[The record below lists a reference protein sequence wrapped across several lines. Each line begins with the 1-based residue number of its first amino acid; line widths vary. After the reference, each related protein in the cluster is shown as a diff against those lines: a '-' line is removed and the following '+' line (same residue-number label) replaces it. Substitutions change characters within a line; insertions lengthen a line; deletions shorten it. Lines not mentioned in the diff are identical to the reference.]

1 MSDENNTTLEAIYAQ
16 LAEFHSQEAVSM
28 MAKYKHIEK
37 LIGVNHHNLSAG
49 YHCEILLKEYLRKN
63 LPKKYSVDTGFIRC
77 NPQPAEEDDEGNP
90 TDYIIASPQIDIL
103 IHNDYDHTPIYRTGD
118 CVIVEPE
125 SVAAIIE
132 VKKNLTH
139 TELRAALDNISN
151 SYHVTGPDRTY
162 DPSRVFKG
170 IFAFSS
176 NISGKTS
183 TLKNILT
190 DHVNAGGVLPDC
202 IAVIGKYFMRIDW
215 ASQQSEYCIK
225 KFQDKTPAK
234 DGAGLTCPLQGFLF
248 CLLDTTRRVSSER
261 FSRFAFVDMVVSE
274 DYKIPRITHG

>member
-1 MSDENNTTLEAIYAQ
+1 MSDENNTALKTIYAK
-16 LAEFHSQEAVSM
+16 LAEFHSQEAISM
-28 MAKYKHIEK
+28 MAKYQHVEK
-37 LIGVNHHNLSAG
+37 LIGLNHHNPAAG

-77 NPQPAEEDDEGNP
+77 NPQPTVEDGGGNT

-103 IHNDYDHTPIYRTGD
+103 IHDNYEYTPIYKTGD
-118 CVIVEPE
+118 CAIVEPE

-139 TELRAALDNISN
+139 AELRSALNNITE
-151 SYHVTGPDRTY
+151 SYQVTWPDRTY

-176 NISGKTS
+176 NISSKTS
-183 TLKNILT
+183 TLKEILT
-190 DHVNAGGVLPDC
+190 EHVAAGGVLPDC
-202 IAVIGKYFMRIDW
+202 IAVIGDYFMQICWVSKD
-215 ASQQSEYCIK
+215 SEYCLK
-225 KFQDKTPAK
+225 RFQDKEPLQN
-234 DGAGLTCPLQGFLF
+234 GVSLCPLQGFLF

-261 FSRFAFVDMVVSE
+261 FSRFSFANMTVAE
-274 DYKIPRITHG
+274 NYKIAHGVHG